1 MVVVVAVMIA
11 AVTVVIVRQG
21 GGSGQHQGGQRHQRR
36 KQHHLLHLL
45 FPLFRGF
52 VPNSVSTDP
61 ASPAGASS
69 RTCEPSRGSLSGL
82 PFPLF
87 GWGEP
92 TVRAH
97 GSSCHAEHAQDARAL
112 PAGVHKGLRSDY
124 PPGGINRAA
133 PGAQAGPKWASA
145 ARKKSKRA
153 VLLAAAGSGPRPKHP
168 VGVGLR
174 HPRKPPAR
182 CPARR
187 RRGYPPTAAAT
198 VEVADPVDLGRYPPR
213 RLAPPRRRAANGRP
227 SSRGSPWHPPRFRRR
242 SCGFA

>member
-1 MVVVVAVMIA
+1 MVVMVAVVVVVVVAVMIA

-69 RTCEPSRGSLSGL
+69 RNCEPSRGSPSGL

-87 GWGEP
+87 GWEKP

-97 GSSCHAEHAQDARAL
+97 RSSCHVDATQSTRAS
-112 PAGVHKGLRSDY
+112 PAGVHKGLRSIT
-124 PPGGINRAA
+124 PQGG
-133 PGAQAGPKWASA
+133 
-145 ARKKSKRA
+145 
-153 VLLAAAGSGPRPKHP
+153 L
-168 VGVGLR
+168 
-174 HPRKPPAR
+174 
-182 CPARR
+182 
-187 RRGYPPTAAAT
+187 T
-198 VEVADPVDLGRYPPR
+198 
-213 RLAPPRRRAANGRP
+213 
-227 SSRGSPWHPPRFRRR
+227 
-242 SCGFA
+242 

>member
-1 MVVVVAVMIA
+1 MVVVVAVVVVVVVAVMIA

-69 RTCEPSRGSLSGL
+69 RNCEPSRGSPSGL

-87 GWGEP
+87 RWGKL

-97 GSSCHAEHAQDARAL
+97 GSCATQST
-112 PAGVHKGLRSDY
+112 
-124 PPGGINRAA
+124 
-133 PGAQAGPKWASA
+133 
-145 ARKKSKRA
+145 
-153 VLLAAAGSGPRPKHP
+153 
-168 VGVGLR
+168 
-174 HPRKPPAR
+174 
-182 CPARR
+182 RR
-187 RRGYPPTAAAT
+187 T
-198 VEVADPVDLGRYPPR
+198 
-213 RLAPPRRRAANGRP
+213 
-227 SSRGSPWHPPRFRRR
+227 H
-242 SCGFA
+242 